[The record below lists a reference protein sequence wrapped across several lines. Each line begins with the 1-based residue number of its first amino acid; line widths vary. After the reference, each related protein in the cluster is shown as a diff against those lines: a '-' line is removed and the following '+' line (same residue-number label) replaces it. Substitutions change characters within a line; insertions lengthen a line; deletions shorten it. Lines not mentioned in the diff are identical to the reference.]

1 MVVDRDGTGGGDARA
16 KERRVA
22 LGERASGVARS
33 HLGELAARGEL
44 GVPTPSVVAR
54 ALEVAKHIPRQRHL
68 RVCRARFLLR
78 ATGIRVDHPQA
89 VAMAIARHLRVQ
101 AGAQKRLRRTR
112 GARVP
117 LHRRGKT
124 RARRWKC
131 QGRTSRLRNDESDE
145 VPVFARDAS
154 STRRQTD
161 VWAACWSIKWPITLT
176 GKVLVATFLG
186 DLDPVRFSQEL
197 LLFFF
202 LNVMMSLV
210 IVINT

>member
-1 MVVDRDGTGGGDARA
+1 MGTGRDRRPRRDGRGDARA

-117 LHRRGKT
+117 LHRRGNDA
-124 RARRWKC
+124 RAGDGSAKV
-131 QGRTSRLRNDESDE
+131 GRADS
-145 VPVFARDAS
+145 
-154 STRRQTD
+154 
-161 VWAACWSIKWPITLT
+161 
-176 GKVLVATFLG
+176 G
-186 DLDPVRFSQEL
+186 
-197 LLFFF
+197 
-202 LNVMMSLV
+202 MMSLTRCPSSHATQV
-210 IVINT
+210 RPVV